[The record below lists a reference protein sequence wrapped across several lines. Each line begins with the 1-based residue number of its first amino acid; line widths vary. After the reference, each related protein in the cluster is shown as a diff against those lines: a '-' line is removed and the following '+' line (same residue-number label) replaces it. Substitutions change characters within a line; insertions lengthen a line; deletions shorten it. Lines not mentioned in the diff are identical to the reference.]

1 MSDVHVRCPYCSH
14 EQVVTTA
21 GDFRPFYVNCD
32 QCSRRFIAEPLQS
45 GILIYRDGEAPC
57 CSDPE
62 CRETE
67 MGASGND

>member
-14 EQVVTTA
+14 EQTVTTA
-21 GDFRPFYVNCD
+21 GDYRPFYVNCG
-32 QCSRRFIAEPLQS
+32 QCSRRFIAEPAQS
-45 GILIYRDGEAPC
+45 GVLIYRDGEAPC

-67 MGASGND
+67 MGTSGDD